1 MPLVSISYAYS
12 IQEVEKTMLIFL
24 NINHALILPC
34 KFFRVF
40 PRIVTHCL
48 AYSCA
53 VTLVFISQIQR
64 LGMTFAE

>member
-1 MPLVSISYAYS
+1 
-12 IQEVEKTMLIFL
+12 
-24 NINHALILPC
+24 
-34 KFFRVF
+34 
-40 PRIVTHCL
+40 L